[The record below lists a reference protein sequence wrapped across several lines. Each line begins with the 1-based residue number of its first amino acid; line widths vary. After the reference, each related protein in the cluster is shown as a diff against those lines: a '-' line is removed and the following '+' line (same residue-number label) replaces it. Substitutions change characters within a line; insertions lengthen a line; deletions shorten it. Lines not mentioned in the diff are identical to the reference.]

1 MAIYFR
7 IEDDNIMDEMHEA
20 LAGSPGYISSEIALV
35 KDEGDTDYTTL
46 CVGDHNDSDVYID
59 IERAKFTNPLMKE
72 YKFLGGNKMNE
83 MNTMENLGMENQ
95 EMEVEL
101 LNPITETEIVEESKA
116 QNSLG
121 EILVS
126 AAIGAVIGVGS
137 VIVADQIN
145 KRVIAPLGS
154 KLMRKIDERKA
165 MKEAMKEEEM
175 EDKLAEQEV
184 VDMTESTEK

>member
-1 MAIYFR
+1 
-7 IEDDNIMDEMHEA
+7 
-20 LAGSPGYISSEIALV
+20 
-35 KDEGDTDYTTL
+35 
-46 CVGDHNDSDVYID
+46 
-59 IERAKFTNPLMKE
+59 
-72 YKFLGGNKMNE
+72 MNE

-101 LNPITETEIVEESKA
+101 LNPVTETEIVEDSKA

-175 EDKLAEQEV
+175 EDKLAEQEA

>member
-1 MAIYFR
+1 MAIYFK
-7 IEDDNIMDEMHEA
+7 IEDDIIDEMHEA
-20 LAGSPGYISSEIALV
+20 LVGSPGYISSEIALV
-35 KDEGDTDYTTL
+35 KDEGNTTL
-46 CVGDHNDSDVYID
+46 CVGDHNDNDVYID
-59 IERAKFTNPLMKE
+59 IERAKFTSPLMKE

-83 MNTMENLGMENQ
+83 MNNMENLGMENQ
-95 EMEVEL
+95 EMDVEL
-101 LNPITETEIVEESKA
+101 LNPVTETEIVEESKA

-165 MKEAMKEEEM
+165 MKEAMAEEEM

-184 VDMTESTEK
+184 INMTESTEK